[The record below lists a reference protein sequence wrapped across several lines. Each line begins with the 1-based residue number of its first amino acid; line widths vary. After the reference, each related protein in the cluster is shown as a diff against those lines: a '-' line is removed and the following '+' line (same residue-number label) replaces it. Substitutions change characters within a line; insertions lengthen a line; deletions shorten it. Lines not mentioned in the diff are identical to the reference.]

1 MNTKIEDFSLR
12 KIIPQFREFNSAV
25 RNNRDSLNP
34 YFWWAS
40 ANKYAKF
47 KFILVALL
55 IEKIAKHLHDL
66 PHNKKFIIRDNGK
79 FVGIIGLD
87 GLSYGAPRTEIW
99 IFVTREYMGKHI
111 ASRAVKLAEEYARRQ
126 NVDKIYARTKQ
137 TNVRAQ
143 QLFVSNEYDVSYSC
157 ETWGHNEIFWYKFLQ
172 DKVIEK

>member
-25 RNNRDSLNP
+25 RDNRDSLNP

-40 ANKYAKF
+40 ANKYTQF

-55 IEKIAKHLHDL
+55 IEKIAKHLCDL

-126 NVDKIYARTKQ
+126 NVDKIYARTRQ
-137 TNVRAQ
+137 TNIPAK
-143 QLFVSNEYDVSYSC
+143 QLFVSNGYDVSYGG
-157 ETWGHNEIFWYKFLQ
+157 EAFGHNEIFWYKFLQ
-172 DKVIEK
+172 DKSY